1 MTKNR
6 EKNRE
11 QLFLAQN
18 CLNRIMSQ
26 LLDNTIKITK
36 NRGKNRKI
44 IFGSEFSETNNQPTF
59 RLHQKIDKNR
69 EKLFSAQRIMSQLL
83 DYTKKMTKNREKIR
97 KILLGQNCLRL

>member
-1 MTKNR
+1 MTKNL

-26 LLDNTIKITK
+26 LLDNTIKIT
-36 NRGKNRKI
+36 KNRKI